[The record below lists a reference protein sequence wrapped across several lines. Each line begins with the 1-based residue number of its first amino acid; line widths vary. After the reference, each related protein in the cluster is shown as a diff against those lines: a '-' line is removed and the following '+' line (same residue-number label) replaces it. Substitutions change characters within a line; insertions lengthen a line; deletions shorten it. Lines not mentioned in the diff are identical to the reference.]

1 MEDKNY
7 KTTIKKSVEHIEK
20 LSKITGKD
28 KHLSI
33 ESKMMVTMGL
43 LGLQE
48 TLLKA
53 LDELGNEWLSCDS
66 E

>member
-7 KTTIKKSVEHIEK
+7 KTTIKRSIEHIEK

-43 LGLQE
+43 LGLQGVLAN
-48 TLLKA
+48 TLEDL
-53 LDELGNEWLSCDS
+53 ENV
-66 E
+66 

>member
-7 KTTIKKSVEHIEK
+7 KTTIKKSIEHIKK

-48 TLLKA
+48 TLLQA
-53 LDELGNEWLSCDS
+53 LAELGNE
-66 E
+66 